1 MSKRNKIFLMLCGMA
16 AVVVGGTSCG
26 YRAGG
31 YKPAILKDKET
42 AFVEVFS
49 NHTIQPMLSSQ
60 TTAAVCDMLQRDGT
74 YRLASPQKADII
86 IKGNINNISR
96 SSLRT
101 NPYDSYLSSEVQLTV
116 QMNYQVVDRKSG
128 KLLMRGSVYGSGS
141 NLSTT
146 GNVQGAVDNA
156 LNSAAIRAAEALVT
170 NLTMP

>member
-1 MSKRNKIFLMLCGMA
+1 MKKRNLFSLLSCALAVAVA
-16 AVVVGGTSCG
+16 ASSCG

-31 YKPAILKDKET
+31 YQPAALRGKKS
-42 AFVEVFS
+42 ASVEVFS

-60 TTAAVCDMLQRDGT
+60 TTAAVCDLLQRDGT
-74 YRLASPQKADII
+74 YTLASPQKADII
-86 IKGNINNISR
+86 IRGSIVDITR

-116 QMNYQVVDRKSG
+116 KVRYQIIDRKSG
-128 KLLMRGSVYGSGS
+128 KVLLKGRVSGQGG

>member
-1 MSKRNKIFLMLCGMA
+1 MKKRNIISLVSCALSA
-16 AVVVGGTSCG
+16 AVMATSCG

-31 YKPAILKDKET
+31 YQPAVLQGKKS
-42 AFVEVFS
+42 AAVEVFA

-60 TTAAVCDMLQRDGT
+60 MTAAVCDLLQRDGT
-74 YRLASPQKADII
+74 YVLASPQKADFII
-86 IKGNINNISR
+86 RGNIVDITR

-101 NPYDSYLSSEVQLTV
+101 SPYDSYLSSEVQLTV
-116 QMNYQVVDRKSG
+116 KVRYQIVDRKSG
-128 KLLMRGSVYGSGS
+128 KELMKGNVSGQGS
-141 NLSTT
+141 NLSTS

>member
-1 MSKRNKIFLMLCGMA
+1 MKKRSTFTISVCMMA
-16 AVVVGGTSCG
+16 AAALTTSCG

-31 YKPAILKDKET
+31 YQPAALKGKNT
-42 AFVEVFS
+42 AFVEVFA
-49 NHTIQPMLSSQ
+49 NHTIQPMLSTQ
-60 TTAAVCDMLQRDGT
+60 TTAAVCDLLQRDGT
-74 YRLASPQKADII
+74 YTLASPRKADVII
-86 IKGNINNISR
+86 RGSINDITR

-116 QMNYQVVDRKSG
+116 SVSYQVVDRKTGKVLMKGNVSG
-128 KLLMRGSVYGSGS
+128 QGS

>member
-1 MSKRNKIFLMLCGMA
+1 MKKRNIFSPALCALG
-16 AVVVGGTSCG
+16 AVISLTSCG
-26 YRAGG
+26 YHAGG
-31 YKPAILKDKET
+31 YQPAALQGKKS
-42 AFVEVFS
+42 AFVEVFA

-60 TTAAVCDMLQRDGT
+60 TTAAVCDLLQRDGT
-74 YRLASPQKADII
+74 YTLALPQKADII
-86 IKGNINNISR
+86 VRGDVVDITR

-116 QMNYQVVDRKSG
+116 RVNYQILDRRSG
-128 KLLMRGSVYGSGS
+128 RVLMKGQVTGKGS

>member
-1 MSKRNKIFLMLCGMA
+1 MKMRHTFVLSACYLSV
-16 AVVVGGTSCG
+16 AVLASSCG

-31 YKPAILKDKET
+31 YQPAALEGKNT
-42 AFVEVFS
+42 AFVEVFA

-60 TTAAVCDMLQRDGT
+60 TTAAVCDLLQRDGT
-74 YRLASPQKADII
+74 YTLASPQKADII
-86 IKGNINNISR
+86 IRGSINDISR

-116 QMNYQVVDRKSG
+116 KVSYQVVDRKSG
-128 KLLMRGSVYGSGS
+128 NILAKGNVSGQGS

>member
-1 MSKRNKIFLMLCGMA
+1 MNKRNKIFLMLCGLA
-16 AVVVGGTSCG
+16 ALAAGVSSCG

-31 YKPAILKDKET
+31 YKPGALEGKET
-42 AFVEVFS
+42 AFVEVFT
-49 NHTIQPMLSSQ
+49 NHTIQPLLSSQ

-74 YRLASPQKADII
+74 YKLASPQKADFII
-86 IKGNINNISR
+86 RGNINNITR

-116 QMNYQVVDRKSG
+116 QMSYQVVDRRSG
-128 KLLMRGSVYGSGS
+128 KVLMRGSVSGAGS

>member
-1 MSKRNKIFLMLCGMA
+1 MKTRHIFALLACSLSA
-16 AVVVGGTSCG
+16 AVLTTSCG

-31 YKPAILKDKET
+31 YQPAALKGKKT
-42 AFVEVFS
+42 AFVEVFA
-49 NHTIQPMLSSQ
+49 NHTIQPMLSTQ
-60 TTAAVCDMLQRDGT
+60 TTAAVCDLLQRDGT
-74 YRLASPQKADII
+74 YTLASPQKADFFIRGSVNDI
-86 IKGNINNISR
+86 TR

-116 QMNYQVVDRKSG
+116 TVSYQVVDRKTG
-128 KLLMRGSVYGSGS
+128 KVLMNGNVRGQGS

-156 LNSAAIRAAEALVT
+156 LNSAATRAAEALVT

>member
-1 MSKRNKIFLMLCGMA
+1 MKNRNIILLIASCLSALM
-16 AVVVGGTSCG
+16 VTVSCG

-31 YKPAILKDKET
+31 YQPSALRGKKSAS
-42 AFVEVFS
+42 VEVFT
-49 NHTIQPMLSSQ
+49 NYTIQPMLSSQ
-60 TTAAVCDMLQRDGT
+60 TTAAVCDLLQRDGT
-74 YRLASPQKADII
+74 YTLVSPQKADII
-86 IKGNINNISR
+86 IRGSIVDITR

-116 QMNYQVVDRKSG
+116 KVSYQIIDRKSG
-128 KLLMRGSVYGSGS
+128 RVLMNGQVSGRGS

>member
-1 MSKRNKIFLMLCGMA
+1 MMA
-16 AVVVGGTSCG
+16 AAVLPTSCG

-31 YKPAILKDKET
+31 YQPAVLQGKNT
-42 AFVEVFS
+42 AFVEVFA
-49 NHTIQPMLSSQ
+49 NHTIQPMLSTQ
-60 TTAAVCDMLQRDGT
+60 TTAAVCDLLQRDGT
-74 YRLASPQKADII
+74 YKLASPRKADII
-86 IKGNINNISR
+86 IRGNVVDITR

-116 QMNYQVVDRKSG
+116 RVNYQVLDRKTG
-128 KLLMRGSVYGSGS
+128 KILMNGSVSGQGS

>member
-1 MSKRNKIFLMLCGMA
+1 MKNRNILSIGVCCLA
-16 AVVVGGTSCG
+16 AVVGISSCG

-31 YKPAILKDKET
+31 YQPSVLKGRKS
-42 AFVEVFS
+42 AFVEVFA

-74 YRLASPQKADII
+74 YTLASPQKADILI
-86 IKGNINNISR
+86 RGSINNITR

-101 NPYDSYLSSEVQLTV
+101 NPYDSYLSSEVELTIHV
-116 QMNYQVVDRKSG
+116 TYQVVDRKSG
-128 KLLMRGSVYGSGS
+128 RVLMKGSANGVGS

-156 LNSAAIRAAEALVT
+156 LNSAALRAAELLVT

>member
-1 MSKRNKIFLMLCGMA
+1 MKKRHIFSLSLSALVA
-16 AVVVGGTSCG
+16 AALTTSCG

-31 YKPAILKDKET
+31 YQPSVLRGKT
-42 AFVEVFS
+42 SAFVEVFA
-49 NHTIQPMLSSQ
+49 NYTIQPMLASQ
-60 TTAAVCDMLQRDGT
+60 TTAAVCDILQRDGT
-74 YRLASPQKADII
+74 YTLASPQKADII
-86 IKGNINNISR
+86 IRGKISDITR

-116 QMNYQVVDRKSG
+116 RVNYEVVDRKTG
-128 KLLMRGSVYGSGS
+128 KTLLSSSVTGRGS

>member
-1 MSKRNKIFLMLCGMA
+1 MKKRNAFIISVCAIASAFLA
-16 AVVVGGTSCG
+16 TSCG

-31 YKPAILKDKET
+31 YRPTALEGKNT
-42 AFVEVFS
+42 AFVEVFA
-49 NHTIQPMLSSQ
+49 NNTIQPMLSTQ
-60 TTAAVCDMLQRDGT
+60 TTAAVCDLLQRDGT
-74 YRLASPQKADII
+74 YTLASPRKADII
-86 IKGNINNISR
+86 IRGNVYDITR

-116 QMNYQVVDRKSG
+116 RVGYQVVDRKTGKVLMKGNVSG
-128 KLLMRGSVYGSGS
+128 QGS